1 MSISYWNET
10 GYGAPWNGV
19 EVVATVRIRLLN
31 NKSYTLFNPHELGY
45 EYDQITTSYSNKIIM
60 ILSIGWY
67 IITVPFTSWPIP
79 FSIFIVVTCL
89 QEDLD
94 IMKNLNF
101 DAYRFSIS
109 WSRIFPGMYNLCQ
122 WPSVNIIGRC
132 HFWMKLWCF
141 VWTLGFHAEG
151 TGKVNW
157 EGVAYYNRL
166 INYMLK
172 KGSHNN
178 GNKGRVSCFPH

>member
-10 GYGAPWNGV
+10 GHGDPWNGV

-79 FSIFIVVTCL
+79 FSIFIVVTRL

-132 HFWMKLWCF
+132 YYLNEVMMFCMNPWFSCR
-141 VWTLGFHAEG
+141 G
-151 TGKVNW
+151 NW
-157 EGVAYYNRL
+157 ESKLG
-166 INYMLK
+166 
-172 KGSHNN
+172 GS
-178 GNKGRVSCFPH
+178 CLLQQAD